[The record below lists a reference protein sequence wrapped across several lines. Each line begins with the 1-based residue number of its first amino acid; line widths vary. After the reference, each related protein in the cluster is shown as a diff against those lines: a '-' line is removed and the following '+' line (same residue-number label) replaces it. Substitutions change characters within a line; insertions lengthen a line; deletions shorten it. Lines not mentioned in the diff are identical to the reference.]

1 MDYYHDFWIGFL
13 TEQMIRQVVEMALI
27 KCSGC
32 SEKMHSPMLHLHHQ
46 LSLLE
51 KLKCYFDEVRGS
63 ILSSIEASYEQFEDK
78 LPHSND
84 LNKDKEIYVNNG
96 RFFLISA
103 TPESLYYGR
112 FVCEMNDI
120 YINEGF
126 KLTKKRKI
134 QL

>member
-1 MDYYHDFWIGFL
+1 MDYYHDFWMGFL

-32 SEKMHSPMLHLHHQ
+32 CDEMHSPMLHLHHQ

-51 KLKCYFDEVRGS
+51 KLKCYFYEVRGS
-63 ILSSIEASYEQFEDK
+63 ILSSIEALYEQFEDK

-112 FVCEMNDI
+112 FICEMNDI

-126 KLTKKRKI
+126 KLAKKRKI